1 MSISNLNN
9 EKRDL
14 EIKLKEKSDQYEI
27 RKSLSQTQ
35 IEFQLKLSESTQKNV
50 ELLTEIKNKETEFE
64 TYKIKTKSEIDTLN
78 KEINTL
84 NEKNLIY
91 NNLITDYNNLKINY
105 ENLEKK
111 YNQLLSSTN
120 NNKNNS
126 NDNCKNKIKNKF
138 EEREIEIF
146 KNENAVLKNKINELN
161 NIINELNKNLKQNET
176 IINKYK
182 SKELLKDD
190 ISIIQSYDDVPN
202 NNMTMFFDMD
212 FGENKAYQN
221 YKIEKNETIFI
232 NNNLK
237 KEENKRISNV
247 SNQLNSKV
255 KSLNYDDNNII
266 IAEKHYFTLSG
277 GDLLYKKIQILDDT
291 ILKNRTMYEEIL
303 NDYENKISMLKNKI
317 LELEKTH
324 SEEMSNIKSNYENQI
339 EKILQEKNS
348 NLSDELIKIK
358 EDNNKIVENL
368 QNSMIA
374 KNTEKDKEIA
384 GLNTKIKELLNEFK
398 NERELRIKEND
409 DCRKY
414 YEKLKQNLVDDN
426 QKMKQ
431 QLEEIPQLYQQI
443 ENMKNSDKRN
453 KQKINQ
459 LNEKVIYFDR
469 TNRELTTK
477 LSKAENKL
485 NSDPYYAKEI
495 MSKTLFN
502 FAFKIMNEK

>member
-111 YNQLLSSTN
+111 YNQLLSNTN

-374 KNTEKDKEIA
+374 KNTEKDKEIE

-409 DCRKY
+409 DCRNY